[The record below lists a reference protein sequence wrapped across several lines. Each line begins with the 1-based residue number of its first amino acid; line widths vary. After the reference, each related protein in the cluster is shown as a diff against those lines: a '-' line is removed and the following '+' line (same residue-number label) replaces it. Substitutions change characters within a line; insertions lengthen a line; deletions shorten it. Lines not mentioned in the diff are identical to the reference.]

1 MKKISIAVLA
11 FSGMLI
17 LDSCGTQK
25 QANTEP
31 TPAPIEELKP
41 AELPENGIAIELM
54 DKSVRP
60 QDDFYNYVNG
70 TWMKTAQIPADKASW
85 GSFNELREKTDLNSL
100 KILDNLLKETYAK
113 GTEGQKIQDIYA
125 TYMDMDKRNADGIA
139 PIKGDLAKIDAI
151 KTMADLQKYLVEA
164 TKTGDNPFYGWG
176 VYADLKNSTD
186 NAVYM
191 GDVNLGL
198 GRDYYQKDNE
208 ENTKTI
214 GQYKDYLTKLYTVL
228 GYKNPKVAAQKVV
241 DFEKTAAQTLIPN
254 EKIRDANLQYN
265 PKTLP
270 ELKTLVKNV
279 DLPSYLKNAGV
290 NTDRVIIG
298 ELEYYKNLDKF
309 LNAKNLPFIKDFL
322 KVKLLNGSAS
332 VLDQKLDDLQFDF
345 YGRTLSGQKEQR
357 AMNKRALST
366 INGVL
371 GEAFGKLYV
380 DKYFTAEAKA
390 EMITL
395 IDYLK
400 KSYVQHIS
408 NLSWMSDETKT
419 KALDKLSKF
428 TVKVGYPDEWKDYS
442 KLQVLSK
449 NEGGTLYGN
458 LKNVA
463 DWAYQKELDKVGK
476 KVDKKE
482 WGMTPQTV
490 NAYYNPVNNEIVFP
504 AAILQ
509 APFFDFKADPAV
521 NFGGIG
527 AVIGHEI
534 SHGFDDS
541 GAMFDGDGNL
551 KNWWTDADKKN
562 FEEATK
568 KLAEQYSKYE
578 PVKGTFVNGLFT
590 NGENIADLGGVAIAY
605 DALQMYLK
613 DKGNPG
619 LISGYNQDQRF
630 FLSWG
635 TIWRTKS
642 TEKYMINQVKTDPH
656 SPGLYRAFG
665 PLVNVEAFYNAFEVK
680 EGDQH
685 YKKPEERIKI
695 W

>member
-25 QANTEP
+25 QATTETTP
-31 TPAPIEELKP
+31 TPIEELKP
-41 AELPENGIAIELM
+41 AKLPENGIAIELM

-164 TKTGDNPFYGWG
+164 TKTGDNPFYSWG

-228 GYKNPKVAAQKVV
+228 GYKNPEVAAQKVV

-265 PKTLP
+265 PKTLS

-390 EMITL
+390 EMVTL

>member
-164 TKTGDNPFYGWG
+164 TKTGDNPFYSWG

-228 GYKNPKVAAQKVV
+228 GYKNPEVAAQKVV

-254 EKIRDANLQYN
+254 EKIRDSNLQYN
-265 PKTLP
+265 PKTLS
-270 ELKTLVKNV
+270 ELKSLVKNV

-390 EMITL
+390 EMVTL

-458 LKNVA
+458 LKNVSN
-463 DWAYQKELDKVGK
+463 WAYQRELDKVGK

>member
-25 QANTEP
+25 QATTEP

-164 TKTGDNPFYGWG
+164 TKTGDNPFYSWG

-228 GYKNPKVAAQKVV
+228 GYKNPEVAAQKVV

-265 PKTLP
+265 PKTLS
-270 ELKTLVKNV
+270 ELKSLVKNV

-380 DKYFTAEAKA
+380 DKYFSAEAKA
-390 EMITL
+390 EMVTL

-458 LKNVA
+458 LKNVSN
-463 DWAYQKELDKVGK
+463 WAYQKELDKVGK

>member
-25 QANTEP
+25 QATTETTP
-31 TPAPIEELKP
+31 TPIEELKP

-151 KTMADLQKYLVEA
+151 KTIADLQKYLVEA
-164 TKTGDNPFYGWG
+164 TKTGDNPFYSWG

-228 GYKNPKVAAQKVV
+228 GYKNPEVAAQKVV

-265 PKTLP
+265 PKTLQ

-380 DKYFTAEAKA
+380 DKYFSAEAKA
-390 EMITL
+390 EMVTL

-458 LKNVA
+458 LKNVSN
-463 DWAYQKELDKVGK
+463 WAYQKELDKVGK